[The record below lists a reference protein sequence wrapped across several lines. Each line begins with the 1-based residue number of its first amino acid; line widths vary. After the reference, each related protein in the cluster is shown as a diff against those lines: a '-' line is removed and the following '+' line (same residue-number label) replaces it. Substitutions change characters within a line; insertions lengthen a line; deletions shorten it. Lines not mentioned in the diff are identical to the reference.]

1 MSAPTE
7 ELTAAGTRESNGKL
21 ATAPLLVAR
30 RVSKHYGGA
39 MALQG
44 VDFDVR
50 AGEVHALV
58 GANGSG
64 KSTLVKVISGSVT
77 PDSGDLVKESSHGLV
92 VTAVHQELG
101 LFEEGTVV
109 ENVLANR
116 GSTRILRPRRER
128 RIVSQMLDELGVHID
143 VRRTVRELSAEQR
156 VTVAVAR
163 ALIEL
168 AHSEH
173 AVLIVDEA
181 TSILRGRRAKELL
194 DVVRRLAARG
204 LGIVFVSHD
213 LDEVL
218 DLADRVTVLR
228 DGTVQ
233 AVLHAG
239 RAERAVIV
247 DLMVGGGSSRID
259 SAHGAGRGEG
269 LSDKGEAA
277 ALDVEALSGALVVD
291 LSVQVKA
298 GEIVGVTGVAGSG
311 YDEVPYLVAGAIRRT
326 GGTVRIGPKR
336 IRNPAQFAAAGGRV
350 VPAKRQ
356 DALVLLAS
364 VYENA
369 FLSEGGGR
377 GRFGISSRSAERR
390 WVTEIL
396 GKYDVKCASPTVPIS
411 TLSGGNQQKVVLGR
425 CFEARPRIL
434 VLHEPTQGVDVVARA
449 DLLKFI
455 RTASKELG
463 VGVLYVSA
471 EVEELSDM
479 CARVLVMRRGRIA
492 GELTGEEVSTDAI
505 HALLY

>member
-1 MSAPTE
+1 MDAPTT
-7 ELTAAGTRESNGKL
+7 ELAATGGRGSNGKR
-21 ATAPLLVAR
+21 TSEPLLVAR
-30 RVSKHYGGA
+30 HVSKHFGGA
-39 MALQG
+39 VALSG
-44 VDFDVR
+44 VDFEVR

-64 KSTLVKVISGSVT
+64 KSTLVKVMCGAVT
-77 PDSGDLVKESSHGLV
+77 PDSGDLVKESSGLV
-92 VTAVHQELG
+92 ITAVHQELG

-116 GSTRILRPRRER
+116 GTPKIIRPRRER
-128 RIVSQMLDELGVHID
+128 RIVRELLRELGVQID

-168 AHSEH
+168 ANAEH
-173 AVLIVDEA
+173 AVMIVDEA

-218 DLADRVTVLR
+218 HLADRVTVLR
-228 DGTVQ
+228 DGNVQ
-233 AVLHAG
+233 AEIRPSG
-239 RAERAVIV
+239 TERAAIV
-247 DLMVGGGSSRID
+247 DLMVGGGSNRID
-259 SAHGAGRGEG
+259 RAAEVGRGDAKADAG
-269 LSDKGEAA
+269 GAV
-277 ALDVEALSGALVVD
+277 ALDVQGLSGAQVAE
-291 LSVQVKA
+291 LSFQVKPS
-298 GEIVGVTGVAGSG
+298 EVVGLTGVAGSG
-311 YDEVPYLVAGAIRRT
+311 YDEVPYLVVGAVRRT
-326 GGTVRIGPKR
+326 GGMVRIGERK
-336 IRNPAQFAAAGGRV
+336 IRNPAQFAASGGRI

-364 VYENA
+364 VYENT
-369 FLSEGGGR
+369 FVSEGGGR
-377 GRFGISSRSAERR
+377 GRFGISRRSAERR
-390 WVTEIL
+390 WVSEIL
-396 GKYDVKCASPTVPIS
+396 GKYEVKCASPSVPIS

-425 CFEARPRIL
+425 CFEARPKVL

-455 RTASKELG
+455 RTAARELG

-471 EVEELSDM
+471 EVDELSDM

-492 GELTGEEVSTDAI
+492 GELCGDRVGSDAI

>member
-1 MSAPTE
+1 MGAPTE
-7 ELTAAGTRESNGKL
+7 ELSAVDARQLDGEGSPDR
-21 ATAPLLVAR
+21 LLVAR
-30 RVSKHYGGA
+30 HVSKRFGGA
-39 MALQG
+39 IALAE

-64 KSTLVKVISGSVT
+64 KSTLVKVISGVVT
-77 PDSGDLVKESSHGLV
+77 PDSGDLVKESLRGLL

-116 GSTRILRPRRER
+116 GSSRILRPRRER
-128 RIVSQMLDELGVHID
+128 KVVSEMLGELGVQID
-143 VRRTVRELSAEQR
+143 VRRAVRELSAEQR

-168 AHSEH
+168 GDADH
-173 AVLIVDEA
+173 AVMIVDEA

-194 DVVRRLAARG
+194 DVIRRLAARG

-213 LDEVL
+213 LEEVL
-218 DLADRVTVLR
+218 HLADRITVLR
-228 DGTVQ
+228 DGMV
-233 AVLHAG
+233 
-239 RAERAVIV
+239 RAELDPSRTCRAEVV

-259 SAHGAGRGEG
+259 RAREVGAGEVRPDD
-269 LSDKGEAA
+269 SRAV
-277 ALDVEALSGALVVD
+277 ALDVSGLIGGQVVD
-291 LSVQVKA
+291 LSVQVGA
-298 GEIVGVTGVAGSG
+298 GEILGVTGVAGSG
-311 YDEVPYLVAGAIRRT
+311 YDEVPYLVVGAARRSA
-326 GGTVRIGPKR
+326 GTVRLGQRR
-336 IRNPAQFAAAGGRV
+336 IRNPAQFKAAGGRI

-364 VYENA
+364 VFENT

-377 GRFGISSRSAERR
+377 GRFGFSRRSAERR
-390 WVTEIL
+390 WVSEIIA
-396 GKYDVKCASPTVPIS
+396 KYEVKCASPAAPIS

-434 VLHEPTQGVDVVARA
+434 ILHEPTQGVDVVARA

-455 RTASKELG
+455 RGASRELG

-471 EVEELSDM
+471 EVDELCEM
-479 CARVLVMRRGRIA
+479 CHRVLVIRRGRIA
-492 GELTGEEVSTDAI
+492 GQLTRERLGSDAV

>member
-1 MSAPTE
+1 MPAPTE
-7 ELTAAGTRESNGKL
+7 ELMARPKRESNGKP
-21 ATAPLLVAR
+21 AEPLLAASH
-30 RVSKHYGGA
+30 VSKHFGGSV
-39 MALQG
+39 ALAN
-44 VDFDVR
+44 VDFEVY
-50 AGEVHALV
+50 AGEIHALV

-77 PDSGDLVKESSHGLV
+77 PDSGDLVKGSSRGLV

-101 LFEEGTVV
+101 LFDEGTVV

-116 GSTRILRPRRER
+116 GSSKILRPRRER
-128 RIVSQMLDELGVHID
+128 RIIGELLDELGVHID

-156 VTVAVAR
+156 MTVAVAR

-168 AHSEH
+168 GQAEH
-173 AVLIVDEA
+173 AVMIVDEA

-194 DVVRRLAARG
+194 DVVRRLASHG

-218 DLADRVTVLR
+218 DLADRITVLR
-228 DGTVQ
+228 DGVVQ
-233 AVLHAG
+233 ADLTPSRTD
-239 RAERAVIV
+239 RATIV
-247 DLMVGGGSSRID
+247 DLMVGGGSTRID
-259 SAHGAGRGEG
+259 TAQVVGRGEG
-269 LSDKGEAA
+269 RSRDGATV
-277 ALDVEALSGALVVD
+277 ALDVQGLSGGQVVD
-291 LSVQVKA
+291 LSLQVKA
-298 GEIVGVTGVAGSG
+298 GEIIGLTGVAGSG
-311 YDEVPYLVAGAIRRT
+311 YDDVPYLVAGAVRRQA
-326 GGTVRIGPKR
+326 GTVTVGQTKV
-336 IRNPAQFAAAGGRV
+336 RNPAQFAAAGGRV

-377 GRFGISSRSAERR
+377 GRFGISRRSAERR
-390 WVTEIL
+390 WVSEIL
-396 GKYDVKCASPTVPIS
+396 AKYDVKCASPAVPIS

-425 CFEARPRIL
+425 CFEAHPRIL

-455 RTASKELG
+455 RTACKELG

-471 EVEELSDM
+471 EVDELSDM
-479 CARVLVMRRGRIA
+479 CARVLAMRRGRIA
-492 GELTGEEVSTDAI
+492 GELTGERISSDAI